1 MIKTIKK
8 INRWYDELPE
18 PKRLFILV
26 IPMLILLIIK
36 DAIGVFHPF
45 AGDCLFSLVVGFLI
59 WARLR
64 GK

>member
-8 INRWYDELPE
+8 INRRYDELPE

-36 DAIGVFHPF
+36 EAIEVFHPF
-45 AGDCLFSLVVGFLI
+45 TGNCLFSLVCMFLI